1 MLDVA
6 PPDVSSGPKGRH
18 SGIQTALIRVADL
31 IAATFGGVLALPIL
45 LVVGLLVRLN
55 SPGPALFRQQ
65 RVGRDEV
72 PFVCYKLRTMALDT
86 PAVGTHEV
94 SVAHVTTL
102 GRWLRR
108 LKLDELPQLWNVLC
122 GEMSLVGP
130 RPCLPSQVEL
140 IEARRARGVYTVRP
154 GVTGPAQVIGLDMS
168 TPRELAE
175 KDAVWASAPNLVDYF
190 RFVVLTVLG
199 KGQGDAIRI

>member
-1 MLDVA
+1 MNHATGTSDGWGSRSTL
-6 PPDVSSGPKGRH
+6 
-18 SGIQTALIRVADL
+18 QTTLIRVTDL
-31 IAATFGGVLALPIL
+31 AAAVGGGLVALPVI
-45 LVVGLLVRLN
+45 LVVALLVRLT
-55 SPGPALFRQQ
+55 SPGPALFRQH
-65 RVGRDEV
+65 RVGRGEV
-72 PFVCYKLRTMALDT
+72 LFVCYKLRTMALDT
-86 PAVGTHEV
+86 PVLGTHEV
-94 SVAHVTTL
+94 PVAHVTPI